1 MNTSYQIIQHRTLS
15 HIITQKC
22 MILSTIHKT
31 TSNQNKVQCNILG
44 ACYLIRRREMDGLKD
59 NDWITGVILR
69 YVQPNCRYAMD

>member
-1 MNTSYQIIQHRTLS
+1 MNKKVQPDITAS
-15 HIITQKC
+15 HIITHKC

-31 TSNQNKVQCNILG
+31 TSNQNKVQCKILG
-44 ACYLIRRREMDGLKD
+44 ACNLIRRREMDGLKD